1 MKSVNNSWFIVVGF
15 YGLWIAISVFSLLN
29 KEDLKKMYAKGSN
42 GKWNLLSL
50 IFIIPVFTIIFLP
63 NLNLLKPT
71 IWNVLNVILCIVNPF
86 VEETYWRG
94 LINKYYHSSQLLSF
108 LISTCGFA
116 LSHPLIWGNYNETVK
131 GLVGFIGAFVVG
143 SIWWICFRKT
153 KSLRGPVFTHFL
165 FDFLGMFY
173 LRSAAIL

>member
-1 MKSVNNSWFIVVGF
+1 MAEPTIRNYFKKHIALISVILLISTGHLLAITMKSVNNSWFIVVGF

-29 KEDLKKMYAKGSN
+29 KEDLKKMYVKGSN

-86 VEETYWRG
+86 VE
-94 LINKYYHSSQLLSF
+94 
-108 LISTCGFA
+108 
-116 LSHPLIWGNYNETVK
+116 
-131 GLVGFIGAFVVG
+131 
-143 SIWWICFRKT
+143 
-153 KSLRGPVFTHFL
+153 
-165 FDFLGMFY
+165 
-173 LRSAAIL
+173 